1 MPNAT
6 QSEIMRTDRLRFSEN
21 GLSSFMN
28 ANVKYDEE
36 ELYKIDR
43 FAYEDETYSWQKK
56 IIHQFQNAET
66 PQDKLNIQKRYVSL
80 RTGAGRKVIKNDMLM
95 LK

>member
-43 FAYEDETYSWQKK
+43 FAYEDETYSW
-56 IIHQFQNAET
+56 
-66 PQDKLNIQKRYVSL
+66 
-80 RTGAGRKVIKNDMLM
+80 
-95 LK
+95 